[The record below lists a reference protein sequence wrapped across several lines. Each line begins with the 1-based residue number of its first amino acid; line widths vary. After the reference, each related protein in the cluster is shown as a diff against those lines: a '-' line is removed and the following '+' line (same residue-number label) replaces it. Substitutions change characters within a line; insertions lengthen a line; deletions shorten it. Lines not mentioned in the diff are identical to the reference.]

1 MEPLWI
7 LRCFIFYIVI
17 NPLFQVHTFEE
28 VIMTLQ
34 RAVDCDRNQVP
45 SHVIYDI
52 SNIEYNKN
60 CVILDATSY
69 LMNQLTKNSMYQL

>member
-52 SNIEYNKN
+52 SNTDRILL
-60 CVILDATSY
+60 VIFVRAYFVLERTSE
-69 LMNQLTKNSMYQL
+69 